1 MRAADLI
8 TTSVLM
14 LVGGVV
20 IVDAVRLGIGW
31 GTEGPRSGFFPFWL
45 ATVLVACCA
54 GVLVQAVRRSATRPF
69 VTRERLMPVLTML
82 GPALGFVIL
91 TTGVTVLGI
100 TLLPAVGLYVAAAI
114 YLAFSMRWLGNHR
127 WSVIALV
134 AIGLPMVTFVIFE
147 RWFLVP
153 MPKGPLEAWLGF

>member
-20 IVDAVRLGIGW
+20 VVDAVRLGIGW
-31 GTEGPRSGFFPFWL
+31 GTEGPKSGFFPFWL
-45 ATVLVACCA
+45 ATILLGCCA
-54 GVLVQAVRRSATRPF
+54 GVLAQTLRRAAGRPF
-69 VTRERLMPVLTML
+69 VTRERLIPVLTML
-82 GPALGFVIL
+82 GPAVAFGVL
-91 TTGVTVLGI
+91 TTGVTVFGI
-100 TLLPAVGLYVAAAI
+100 TLLPALGLYVAAAL
-114 YLAFSMRWLGNHR
+114 YLAFSMRWLGNHG
-127 WSVIALV
+127 WLLIGVLSL
-134 AIGLPMVTFVIFE
+134 GLPVVTFLIFE